1 MGDRLAGI
9 QASDRVLD
17 WVALLGTGPKGYILS
32 LRASAYPP
40 RVPLLL
46 LIVDKFPGNSR
57 KSGLG
62 DSRALVSVPGPGD
75 ESRGSRVLLALVTSE
90 S

>member
-1 MGDRLAGI
+1 MAGI

-17 WVALLGTGPKGYILS
+17 WVALLGTGLKGYILS
-32 LRASAYPP
+32 LRASTYPP

-46 LIVDKFPGNSR
+46 LIVDKSPGNSR

-62 DSRALVSVPGPGD
+62 DSRTLVSVPCPGD
-75 ESRGSRVLLALVTSE
+75 ESSGSWVLLALVTSE

>member
-1 MGDRLAGI
+1 MGDCLAGI

-17 WVALLGTGPKGYILS
+17 WMALLGTGPKGHILS
-32 LRASAYPP
+32 LRASAYSP
-40 RVPLLL
+40 RVLLLL
-46 LIVDKFPGNSR
+46 LIVDKSPGNSR

-62 DSRALVSVPGPGD
+62 DSRALVSMPGPAD
-75 ESRGSRVLLALVTSE
+75 ESSGSPVLLALVTSE

>member
-1 MGDRLAGI
+1 M
-9 QASDRVLD
+9 LD

-32 LRASAYPP
+32 LRASACPS

-46 LIVDKFPGNSR
+46 LIVDKSPGNSR

-62 DSRALVSVPGPGD
+62 DSRALVSMPGPGE
-75 ESRGSRVLLALVTSE
+75 ESSGRLVLLALVTSE